1 MRVPR
6 RTPRSLSVRRFLAFT
21 LMNNSIYLAVLVVV
35 VLGVFAAL
43 LSRRGGTSDLPYVA
57 ADSLLTPA
65 ERSFF
70 GVLQQALAPNYHLFA
85 KVRLADIIELERGL
99 SGKRRYAA
107 FNRISAKH
115 ADFVVCDPQT
125 FRVVGVIELDD
136 SSHRASKRQQRD
148 QFMDSALAVASIPVF
163 RVPAQRSYS
172 VSTLREQAEA
182 AFHLSAPQTST
193 GNVS

>member
-1 MRVPR
+1 MLF
-6 RTPRSLSVRRFLAFT
+6 SLARLSLFLAF
-21 LMNNSIYLAVLVVV
+21 
-35 VLGVFAAL
+35 
-43 LSRRGGTSDLPYVA
+43 SRRFVLRWRADDLPYVA

-70 GVLQQALAPNYHLFA
+70 GVLQQALAPDYHVFA
-85 KVRLADIIELERGL
+85 KVRLADIIDLQRGL

-115 ADFVVCDPQT
+115 ADFVACDPQT

-136 SSHRASKRQQRD
+136 SSHRVARRQQRD
-148 QFMDSALAVASIPVF
+148 RFMDSALAAASIPIL

-172 VSTLREQAEA
+172 SSALREQAPVI
-182 AFHLSAPQTST
+182 FHSYTLKTR
-193 GNVS
+193 GR